1 MKYILCFFLF
11 FVFGLNSQAQFLKT
25 DYETVAASQ
34 SGQALGP
41 RSNGTYN
48 KGDILERLIIIPATT
63 AAGTVSIQD
72 GGGTSITVFN
82 TGTLPDLK
90 PIVVEI
96 GAMSVSGSWLV
107 TTGANVSVI
116 GVGRFK

>member
-1 MKYILCFFLF
+1 MKFILCLFLLF
-11 FVFGLNSQAQFLKT
+11 FVSFESQAQIPKS

-34 SGQALGP
+34 SSQALGP

-48 KGDILERLIIIPATT
+48 RGDILERLIVVPETVS
-63 AAGTVSIQD
+63 AGTVTIQD
-72 GGGTSITVFN
+72 GGGSAITVFK

-90 PIVVEI
+90 PIVIELGV
-96 GAMSVSGSWLV
+96 MSVSGSWLV